1 MAEVFHSFNMR
12 SLKGSIFTIKKQ
24 NLVLWGAGIIAIAA
38 TILVLQVPFIAEN
51 VFSLQSLNV
60 AQFFTAVGIAFAIIP
75 IVEIVKIIQRLID
88 KKRK

>member
-1 MAEVFHSFNMR
+1 
-12 SLKGSIFTIKKQ
+12 
-24 NLVLWGAGIIAIAA
+24 
-38 TILVLQVPFIAEN
+38 

-75 IVEIVKIIQRLID
+75 IVEIVKLIQRLID

>member
-1 MAEVFHSFNMR
+1 MR